1 MANKVGELA
10 KCRSKRSDE
19 IYACVP
25 LRVRNRMPYL
35 DVFYH
40 KLEYLPLS
48 LSLSL
53 VVRRDFLSPSVE
65 RNESFVEIE
74 KNNFHVAKPMDNKAD
89 RRAGAREILI
99 EMSYKRNGT
108 DLLLFEGQRWLYF
121 TC

>member
-53 VVRRDFLSPSVE
+53 SRGQTRFPLSVRR
-65 RNESFVEIE
+65 
-74 KNNFHVAKPMDNKAD
+74 
-89 RRAGAREILI
+89 
-99 EMSYKRNGT
+99 T
-108 DLLLFEGQRWLYF
+108 Q
-121 TC
+121 

>member
-53 VVRRDFLSPSVE
+53 SPSD
-65 RNESFVEIE
+65 EISSLRPSNAMNRLL
-74 KNNFHVAKPMDNKAD
+74 K
-89 RRAGAREILI
+89 
-99 EMSYKRNGT
+99 SKRIIST
-108 DLLLFEGQRWLYF
+108 
-121 TC
+121 